1 MPRYYFH
8 VTHDW
13 SSVDDTEGV
22 ELPNRTAAWLGASR
36 AWGQVVQELNDEL
49 ETGTALQVD
58 VHDQDG
64 PLFRISF
71 RAEILRRL

>member
-1 MPRYYFH
+1 M
-8 VTHDW
+8 
-13 SSVDDTEGV
+13 
-22 ELPNRTAAWLGASR
+22 
-36 AWGQVVQELNDEL
+36 GQFIREFNGEL

-71 RAEILRRL
+71 RAEILG

>member
-1 MPRYYFH
+1 MPRYFFH
-8 VTHDW
+8 ITHDG

-22 ELPNRTAAWLGASR
+22 ELPDRTAAWQGATR
-36 AWGQVVQELNDEL
+36 AWGQFIREFNAEL

-71 RAEILRRL
+71 RAEILR

>member
-1 MPRYYFH
+1 MPRYFFH
-8 VTHDW
+8 VTLDG
-13 SSVDDTEGV
+13 SSVDDTEGI
-22 ELPNRTAAWLGASR
+22 ELPDRTAAWVGASR
-36 AWGQVVQELNDEL
+36 AWGQFIREFNTEL

-71 RAEILRRL
+71 RAEILR

>member
-1 MPRYYFH
+1 M
-8 VTHDW
+8 
-13 SSVDDTEGV
+13 DDTEGV
-22 ELPNRTAAWLGASR
+22 ELPDRTAAWLGATG
-36 AWGQVVQELNDEL
+36 AWEEFIREFNDEL

-71 RAEILRRL
+71 RAEILR